1 MPYLDAAMAALL
13 AAFLGSKVLVSL
25 NRHSKRARVENQ
37 LHDFIRQYL
46 QYLSRDATNDTQN
59 FKETK
64 QLLMLDWLDVNARY
78 TRIDFC
84 RYFDALI
91 DRYCE
96 SIANTEYL
104 KRREMAAANE
114 AFVLRRRSVG

>member
-1 MPYLDAAMAALL
+1 MGMPYLNAAMAALL
-13 AAFLGSKVLVSL
+13 AAFLGSRVLVSL

-46 QYLSRDATNDTQN
+46 NKDAANDTQH

-64 QLLMLDWLDVNARY
+64 QLLMLDWLDVNAKY

-84 RYFDALI
+84 DYFDVLI

-104 KRREMAAANE
+104 KRREVKAANE
-114 AFVLRRRSVG
+114 AFVFRHRSVG